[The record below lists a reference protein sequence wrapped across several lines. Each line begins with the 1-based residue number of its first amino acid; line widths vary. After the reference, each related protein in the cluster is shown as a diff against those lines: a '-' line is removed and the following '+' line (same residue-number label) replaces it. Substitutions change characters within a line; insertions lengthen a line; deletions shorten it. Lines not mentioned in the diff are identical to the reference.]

1 MSLKPALI
9 VSDLLALDQAEAG
22 LLIAC
27 HLDQRGVV
35 RAQVGAVERQVV
47 PVVMGRV
54 VVVLERAHHAAHSRL
69 EGIHR
74 VDAGVLARAADSE
87 GPAVGKHV
95 DLRGELRR
103 VGLTCFQRVI
113 ERRFRQTILNLA
125 RGPDRDVSA
134 PIGGTVLGS
143 CVPRGRVG
151 LGLGGFLLRR

>member
-95 DLRGELRR
+95 DLRGELELHLAAHLDDGEAALEGWR
-103 VGLTCFQRVI
+103 VGAGG
-113 ERRFRQTILNLA
+113 RRR
-125 RGPDRDVSA
+125 
-134 PIGGTVLGS
+134 
-143 CVPRGRVG
+143 
-151 LGLGGFLLRR
+151 